1 MYEVSYSGRVI
12 DRLREIVDRNPAHR
26 AQLLAAIQELDR
38 RLRIYPQFGQ
48 PLQDLAAERAQVW
61 VAIVL
66 PLIVH
71 YVLVEGD
78 DTGRGRQVMVVRPP
92 TVVPGSGI
100 V

>member
-1 MYEVSYSGRVI
+1 MYVVTYSGRVI
-12 DRLREIVDRNPAHR
+12 ARLREMVVRNPAHA
-26 AQLLAAIQELDR
+26 AQILTAIQELDR

-48 PLQDLAAERAQVW
+48 PLQDLAVERAQLW
-61 VAIVL
+61 VAIVS

-92 TVVPGSGI
+92 TVLPGLGI